1 MSLVPDTT
9 SAHLIKKVAIAA
21 NKAREHA
28 IMKSSDVNEEGIAS
42 AIRGL
47 REMDWIARIRRRIS
61 RQLS

>member
-1 MSLVPDTT
+1 MSLVLDMT
-9 SAHLIKKVAIAA
+9 SAHRIRKVATVA
-21 NKAREHA
+21 NKAREHVK
-28 IMKSSDVNEEGIAS
+28 MKSSSMGEEGITS